1 MHFNIPV
8 TEEKTDKF
16 GGRYVVYNIY
26 LEGLLLCKVRY
37 SDMHKWN
44 EELRRVFKDCVPR
57 FPPKYFLAMT
67 EKMQDQRRHLLEQ
80 YLQKVAEISSI
91 ATSGIFCSFF
101 RKMQQETFRI
111 PERSVV
117 QDVILPDGRKIGVEI
132 RISDTAHTLMEIVSD
147 KMGLPRDLMGY
158 FGLFLVQVKGN
169 ETLSVVKK
177 LVPFELPRLTLES
190 LEGGPSAIMVRKS
203 AEEPPFCV
211 YGAGGQEAALL
222 DRWENLLFSAAY
234 GYRPYSYLDTS
245 VDAEVLQ
252 SSCGLS
258 LLCAQAAADLERG
271 WSLPTEEQRG
281 TLGALL
287 EAGRKRE
294 FLQAAQRVRYYGHI
308 QLDPCTCD
316 HPEPSC
322 PAAVWVG
329 HPGLH
334 CCITLPGNQTREE
347 HFEINQ
353 MKSWCVS
360 MLSRSSQDDAM
371 GLSLS
376 FEYTFDEAWKS
387 ITLHTKQAEP
397 DSAGSLRK
405 LEGLVEAV
413 GPPCSFAA
421 GLGQPGTEEA
431 CCRGGRQPLS
441 LLHELAAIAA
451 FLLSKLMLLA
461 LKEQQAK
468 VTEDLT
474 DVTDPPNVR
483 RKKSIFKNM
492 KVSEEEAIKSKRT
505 APK

>member
-44 EELRRVFKDCVPR
+44 EELRRVFKDCVPG

-101 RKMQQETFRI
+101 RKMQQGTFRI

-190 LEGGPSAIMVRKS
+190 LEGGPSAIMLRK
-203 AEEPPFCV
+203 
-211 YGAGGQEAALL
+211 
-222 DRWENLLFSAAY
+222 
-234 GYRPYSYLDTS
+234 SYLDTS

-271 WSLPTEEQRG
+271 WSRPTEEQRR

-294 FLQAAQRVRYYGHI
+294 FLQAAQRLRFYGHI

-347 HFEINQ
+347 HFEINR

-360 MLSRSSQDDAM
+360 MLSRSSQDDAV

-376 FEYTFDEAWKS
+376 FEYTFDDVWKS
-387 ITLHTKQAEP
+387 ITLHTKQA
-397 DSAGSLRK
+397 
-405 LEGLVEAV
+405 
-413 GPPCSFAA
+413 
-421 GLGQPGTEEA
+421 
-431 CCRGGRQPLS
+431 
-441 LLHELAAIAA
+441 
-451 FLLSKLMLLA
+451 FLLSRLMLLV

-468 VTEDLT
+468 VAEDLT